1 MFAFSTILLL
11 LIGSLCYGESSKQT
25 CAPDTVD
32 FATKV
37 DKSPIVVFGK
47 AMSKEF
53 YEGSE
58 SVFHVFYQ
66 VDCVLKG
73 PATLRRINITNAGRM
88 HVSKCSSNEQ
98 VF

>member
-1 MFAFSTILLL
+1 MFAFSAILLL
-11 LIGSLCYGESSKQT
+11 LIGSLCYGESNKQT
-25 CAPDTVD
+25 CASDNVD

-37 DKSPIVVFGK
+37 DKSSIVVYGK

-58 SVFHVFYQ
+58 TVFHVFYQ

-73 PATLRRINITNAGRM
+73 SATLRRINITNAGKIN
-88 HVSKCSSNEQ
+88 V
-98 VF
+98 